1 MIITVDGRN
10 HKQHNALVDEMF
22 CLRKRVFHDQ
32 LGWEVPLK
40 DGREIDPYD
49 DLDPVYVISVDDATG
64 RVRGSLRMM
73 PTTGPHLMRDVFS
86 AWFDKPVVFESAAI
100 WEVTRFCVDPLWLR
114 GHYTPRGQ
122 NLVTCELIIAGCE
135 VSARSGVNQLTT
147 LSHMGMINAMR
158 RIKCP
163 HEIVA
168 TSDFPSTGKVHLGLW
183 DVSDEIAM
191 KLRAFTGLVEEA
203 TTFEPMRKAA

>member
-1 MIITVDGRN
+1 MQTWGIKGREAGQPN
-10 HKQHNALVDEMF
+10 F
-22 CLRKRVFHDQ
+22 RSGSKRVFHDQ

-40 DGREIDPYD
+40 NGREIDVYD
-49 DLDPVYVISVDDATG
+49 ALDPAYVISVDDATG
-64 RVRGSLRMM
+64 EVRGSLRMM

-100 WEVTRFCVDPLWLR
+100 WEVTRFCVDTAWLR

-135 VSARSGVNQLTT
+135 VAARSGVSQLTT

-168 TSDFPSTGKVHLGLW
+168 TSDVPSTGRVHLGLW
-183 DVSDEIAM
+183 DVSEDIAAT
-191 KLRAFTGLVEEA
+191 LRTITGLHLE
-203 TTFEPMRKAA
+203 TPMSETLRRAA